1 MKEYGSFFELDL
13 RKDNEFYRG
22 SSIKRLNT
30 ARCGI
35 YYVLRLLGLNR
46 IILPYYLCPSVR
58 NYLLTKNVDISYSD
72 IGEDF
77 LPILPDTIG
86 GGTAVLV
93 VNYFGLISREKIGAL
108 VSAYPNVIVDHS
120 QAFYKLPFKEAYT
133 VYSPRKFFGVP
144 DGCYVVGEH
153 AGNEDFKLP
162 QDYSSETS
170 LFLLKRIEKGCEETY
185 LDRMKNEARLDAAD
199 IAEMSVLSRALLNN
213 IDYETIRKKRVENFL
228 YAHSLFSGL
237 NQLDLNLFF
246 PLESDTVPMVYPLI
260 IDDEKI
266 LPYLQR
272 NKVFIGRWWLHVT
285 DQKTGNSL
293 ETRFSKYML
302 PLPIDQ
308 RMEKTDI
315 DRLYRLIVNRNNQDA
330 LLYQSEK

>member
-13 RKDNEFYRG
+13 RKGNEFYKDAP
-22 SSIKRLNT
+22 IKRLNT

-58 NYLLTKNVDISYSD
+58 DYLLTKNVDISYSD

-77 LPILPDTIG
+77 LPVLSDTIG
-86 GGTAVLV
+86 GGTAVLI
-93 VNYFGLISREKIGAL
+93 VNYFGLIPRGKISAL
-108 VSAYPNVIVDHS
+108 ISAYPNVIVDHS
-120 QAFYKLPFKEAYT
+120 QAFYKQPFEKAYT

-144 DGCYVVGEH
+144 DGCYVIGEN
-153 AGNEDFKLP
+153 AGREDFRIPL
-162 QDYSSETS
+162 DHSSETS

-185 LDRMKNEARLDAAD
+185 LDRMKNEARLDGRDMAD
-199 IAEMSVLSRALLNN
+199 MSVLTRALLNS
-213 IDYETIRKKRVENFL
+213 IDYETIRKKRVDNFL

-237 NQLDLNLFF
+237 NQLDLNPFF
-246 PLESDTVPMVYPLI
+246 PLETDTVPMIYPLVI
-260 IDDEKI
+260 GDEKI

-272 NKVFIGRWWLHVT
+272 NKVFVGRWWSHVT
-285 DQKTGNSL
+285 GLKAENCL
-293 ETRFSKYML
+293 ETRLSKYML
-302 PLPIDQ
+302 PLPVDQ
-308 RMEKTDI
+308 RMEREDI
-315 DRLYRLIVNRNNQDA
+315 DRLYRLIAYQNQQDA